1 MTEWESLEV
10 LSDSDECSS
19 SCSECK
25 DEHCYY
31 CEANLEYEDNEFYD
45 DEADRFYCERCW
57 NEMREN

>member
-1 MTEWESLEV
+1 MNDWESLEV
-10 LSDSDECSS
+10 LSDECSS
-19 SCSECK
+19 DCSEC
-25 DEHCYY
+25 DERCYY